1 MASLDSQGEIVPVEL
16 ANPEETQ
23 IGKGEN
29 EPVCS
34 FILPPSFDKH
44 SGWYGNGLIE
54 VAEKFE
60 FGVFSMRGSLF
71 LTYQGRSKE
80 TLFAGYPEQKRM
92 TVRPSPYF
100 CDYTNTATCYN
111 CLSWRGPG
119 RQSCEIMGSK
129 NWHTTSVSEKKG
141 KGHRRRSFQT

>member
-54 VAEKFE
+54 VNERFPLPDLSRKIEGDSIRRVSRAETYDGSPFA
-60 FGVFSMRGSLF
+60 VFLRL
-71 LTYQGRSKE
+71 
-80 TLFAGYPEQKRM
+80 
-92 TVRPSPYF
+92 
-100 CDYTNTATCYN
+100 
-111 CLSWRGPG
+111 
-119 RQSCEIMGSK
+119 
-129 NWHTTSVSEKKG
+129 H
-141 KGHRRRSFQT
+141 